1 MKDNDRIDISQD
13 AWGEILTTIKEM
25 SDRIA
30 DLIIEHELDPRA
42 AVAVAG
48 AIAGMVNDFAEP
60 CTCNGCLTATMMLVD
75 AFLTDLG
82 QIDVDLDTLMSK
94 GRA

>member
-1 MKDNDRIDISQD
+1 MKDNDSIDISQD
-13 AWGEILTTIKEM
+13 AWGEILATIKEV

-30 DLIIEHELDPRA
+30 DLTIEHELDPRV

-48 AIAGMVNDFAEP
+48 AITGMVNQFAEP

-82 QIDVDLDTLMSK
+82 QIDVDLDTLIPK